1 MEKYKFR
8 SVEELAET
16 LKRMSMEGKLAGLSS
31 ELREFV
37 SRLKAHKL
45 LRHTTDA
52 HTFCKCGG
60 LQGLLDL
67 LSRCEGSSR
76 DMVIVLGTVGNLC
89 ALDSNSRNMVR
100 IKMNIDVLI
109 LI

>member
-16 LKRMSMEGKLAGLSS
+16 LKRMSEGGESTGLSS
-31 ELREFV
+31 EMREFV
-37 SRLKAHKL
+37 RMLKAHKL
-45 LRHTTDA
+45 LRHANDA

-60 LQGLLDL
+60 LQVLLDL
-67 LSRCEGSSR
+67 LSQCQGSSR

-89 ALDSNSRNMVR
+89 ALDSNSRNMV
-100 IKMNIDVLI
+100 KNCMQNL
-109 LI
+109 